1 MAYFNGKKIIGS
13 VYTVSSN
20 TTDATASANDIV
32 TGKTAYGVNGKLTG
46 THICSGG
53 GIAGVVKQGS
63 QIEITDGV
71 DENDSIYIN
80 TIEKRPTITIEDANT
95 VIFEGDSNII
105 YFNGSD
111 YELNGLENLT
121 AENIK
126 AGIGIGGVVG
136 TYEGITPSGTVEIT
150 NNGTYNV
157 TNYASAIVNVPITED
172 SPIKIRVVTTLPTS
186 NIDINSLYVINQSSY
201 YDAFIYRNKE
211 WLTVGKMT
219 ELRIIDN
226 E

>member
-1 MAYFNGKKIIGS
+1 MAFFNGKKIIGS

-20 TTDATASANDIV
+20 TNDATASASDIV
-32 TGKTAYGVNGKLTG
+32 TGKTAYGKTGKMTG
-46 THICSGG
+46 THICNG
-53 GIAGVVKQGS
+53 GIQGVEKDGS
-63 QIEITDGV
+63 QIKITD
-71 DENDSIYIN
+71 DINTNDSIYVY
-80 TIEKRPTITIEDANT
+80 TIEKSPNITIEDANT

-136 TYEGITPSGTVEIT
+136 TYEGIIPSGTIEIT

-157 TNYASAIVNVPITED
+157 TNYARVNVNVPITED
-172 SPIKIRVVTTLPTS
+172 NPIKIRVVTTLPTS
-186 NIDINSLYVINQSSY
+186 NIDINSLYLINNSSY
-201 YDAFIYRNKE
+201 YDAYIYRNKE
-211 WLTVGKMT
+211 WLIVGKMT